1 MTALSADER
10 QELAQ
15 SVRSACERL
24 ASEDRVRAVAY
35 GEGDRGGA
43 DGHSGFDT
51 VLWDVLCNQVGV
63 AAIALP
69 EHLGGAGYGA
79 SALGV
84 VAHELG
90 RALAP
95 VPFVSSTV
103 LATGLLLDLTERDPD
118 ADKRLTGLIE
128 GRRTAAA
135 ALTGDGGLWR
145 PSAVTLRAARSADGW
160 TIDGAVRHVLGG
172 AAADDLV
179 VVAIAEDGEPAVFLL
194 DPAVDGVVAETE
206 RVLDGTR
213 PMATITLSSAPAVR
227 LSGEGPIGDVVDR
240 NVDVALAVLS
250 AEQVGACERVLEI
263 ATDYARTREQF
274 GRRIGSFQAIKH
286 KCSDMLVDLEW
297 ARSASQAALE
307 ALDDA
312 ADAAAGE
319 ADWRASMAKAVCSEA
334 LRNAAKANVQI
345 HGGIGFT
352 WEDSAHLYF
361 RRARTDEVVLGSPGQ
376 HWDRLSALDP
386 STQLPASPGIQKEPK
401 DLRNVDALRAKIRA
415 FLDNAPKTAGL
426 RNYGPTPTAD
436 DVEPGRTW
444 HRYLA
449 DHGYACL
456 HWPREF
462 GGAAAT
468 VTYQAVFA
476 EECARADVPRQLNI
490 TGADLVGP
498 VLIKFGSQEQKDR
511 HLEPIRLGDDVWCQL
526 FSEPGAGSDLAGVR
540 TRAERTPTGWR
551 VDGQKV
557 WSSAAASAR
566 FGLLLARTGPDKHR
580 GLSMFVVP
588 MDIPGVTVRPL
599 TQMDGE
605 SKFNEVF
612 FDDAELDEGALIGEV
627 GQGWTVAM
635 VTLGRERLTLGSQA
649 VAMFRLHER
658 MVHAACDRDLLDPVL
673 SRSMTRLWA
682 RMWLL
687 RYTWQ
692 RAIDSGDLTSPAFSV
707 LKLMTSETDQDLGDM
722 ATEVLGIDAC
732 VDPADDEL
740 VHHML
745 VGRAQTIL
753 GGTSEIQRN
762 ILGER
767 VLGLPKEP
775 R

>member
-15 SVRSACERL
+15 SVRSACERQ
-24 ASEDRVRAVAY
+24 APEERVRAVAY
-35 GEGDRGGA
+35 GDGDHGGD

-51 VLWDVLCNQVGV
+51 ALWDVLCNQVGV

-128 GRRTAAA
+128 GRRTAVA

-145 PSAVTLRAARSADGW
+145 RSAVTLRAAHTGDGW
-160 TIDGAVRHVLGG
+160 RVDGTVRHVLGG
-172 AAADDLV
+172 SAADDLV
-179 VVAIAEDGEPAVFLL
+179 VVAVAEDGEPALFLL
-194 DPAVDGVVAETE
+194 DPAVDGVVAEAE

-227 LSGEGPIGDVVDR
+227 LSGDGPLGDVVDR

-286 KCSDMLVDLEW
+286 KCADMLVDLEW

-307 ALDDA
+307 ALDDP
-312 ADAAAGE
+312 DGAAAGE

-361 RRARTDEVVLGSPGQ
+361 RRARTDEVVFGTPGQ
-376 HWDRLSALDP
+376 HWERLSALGP
-386 STQLPASPGIQKEPK
+386 SAQVSASPDLAKDPNEP
-401 DLRNVDALRAKIRA
+401 DALRAEIRA
-415 FLDNAPKTAGL
+415 FLDNAPKPAGL

-449 DHGYACL
+449 DHAYTCL
-456 HWPREF
+456 HWPLEF

-468 VTYQAVFA
+468 VAYQAVFA
-476 EECARADVPRQLNI
+476 EECARAGVPRQLNI

-498 VLIKFGSQEQKDR
+498 VLIKFGSPDQKDR
-511 HLEPIRLGDDVWCQL
+511 YLEAIRLGDAVWTQL

-540 TRAERTPTGWR
+540 TRAERTATGWR
-551 VDGQKV
+551 IDGQKV
-557 WSSAAASAR
+557 WSSAAASADY
-566 FGLLLARTGPDKHR
+566 GLLLARTGPDKHR
-580 GLSMFVVP
+580 DLSMFVVP
-588 MDIPGVTVRPL
+588 MHTPGVTVRPL
-599 TQMDGE
+599 VQMDGE

-612 FDDAELDEGALIGEV
+612 FDGAELKEEALIGDV
-627 GQGWTVAM
+627 GLGWTVAM

-649 VAMFRLHER
+649 VSMFRLHER
-658 MVHAACDRDLLDPVL
+658 MVDAARDHDLLDPVL

-722 ATEVLGIDAC
+722 ATEVLGTDAC
-732 VDPADDEL
+732 TDPEEDGL
-740 VHHML
+740 VHQML

>member
-51 VLWDVLCNQVGV
+51 ALWDVLCNQVGV

-103 LATGLLLDLTERDPD
+103 LATGLLLDLTEHDPD

-145 PSAVTLRAARSADGW
+145 PSAVTLRAARTGDGW
-160 TIDGAVRHVLGG
+160 SIDGTVRHVLGG
-172 AAADDLV
+172 SAADDLV
-179 VVAIAEDGEPAVFLL
+179 VVAIDEDGEPALFLL
-194 DPAVDGVVAETE
+194 DPTVDGVVAEAE

-213 PMATITLSSAPAVR
+213 PMATITLSSAPALR
-227 LSGEGPIGDVVDR
+227 LSGDGPLGDVVER
-240 NVDVALAVLS
+240 NVDIALAVLS

-286 KCSDMLVDLEW
+286 KCADMLVDLEW

-307 ALDDA
+307 ALDDSDA
-312 ADAAAGE
+312 AAAGE

-361 RRARTDEVVLGSPGQ
+361 RRARTDEVVFGTPGQ
-376 HWDRLSALDP
+376 HWDRLSALGP
-386 STQLPASPGIQKEPK
+386 STQVSASPDVPERPERLRRATRRDPLVPGQRTEAGRSTELRAHAHRGRRRTRPDLAPLPRRPRLRLPA
-401 DLRNVDALRAKIRA
+401 LAARIRRCRS
-415 FLDNAPKTAGL
+415 DG
-426 RNYGPTPTAD
+426 G
-436 DVEPGRTW
+436 VPGRL
-444 HRYLA
+444 R
-449 DHGYACL
+449 
-456 HWPREF
+456 R
-462 GGAAAT
+462 
-468 VTYQAVFA
+468 
-476 EECARADVPRQLNI
+476 
-490 TGADLVGP
+490 
-498 VLIKFGSQEQKDR
+498 
-511 HLEPIRLGDDVWCQL
+511 
-526 FSEPGAGSDLAGVR
+526 GVR
-540 TRAERTPTGWR
+540 TRRRAPSAEHHRRRPGRSGADQVRQPRSRRTATWNRSDWATTSG
-551 VDGQKV
+551 V
-557 WSSAAASAR
+557 SSSPSPA
-566 FGLLLARTGPDKHR
+566 PD
-580 GLSMFVVP
+580 
-588 MDIPGVTVRPL
+588 
-599 TQMDGE
+599 Q
-605 SKFNEVF
+605 
-612 FDDAELDEGALIGEV
+612 
-627 GQGWTVAM
+627 
-635 VTLGRERLTLGSQA
+635 
-649 VAMFRLHER
+649 
-658 MVHAACDRDLLDPVL
+658 
-673 SRSMTRLWA
+673 
-682 RMWLL
+682 
-687 RYTWQ
+687 
-692 RAIDSGDLTSPAFSV
+692 TSPACAPVPSAPRRV
-707 LKLMTSETDQDLGDM
+707 GASMARRCGVRRPPRPASGCCSPAPVRTSTVTCRCSL
-722 ATEVLGIDAC
+722 C
-732 VDPADDEL
+732 
-740 VHHML
+740 
-745 VGRAQTIL
+745 RW
-753 GGTSEIQRN
+753 TSR
-762 ILGER
+762 GSR
-767 VLGLPKEP
+767 CA

>member
-24 ASEDRVRAVAY
+24 APEERVRAVAY
-35 GEGDRGGA
+35 GDGDHGGEDA
-43 DGHSGFDT
+43 HSGFDT
-51 VLWDVLCNQVGV
+51 ALWDMLCNQVGV

-145 PSAVTLRAARSADGW
+145 RSAVTLRAAHTGDGW
-160 TIDGAVRHVLGG
+160 RIDGTVRHVLGG
-172 AAADDLV
+172 NAADDLV

-194 DPAVDGVVAETE
+194 DPAVDGVVAKAE

-213 PMATITLSSAPAVR
+213 PMATITLSSAPAMR
-227 LSGEGPIGDVVDR
+227 LSGDGPIGDVVDR

-286 KCSDMLVDLEW
+286 KCADMLVDLEW

-307 ALDDA
+307 ALDDS
-312 ADAAAGE
+312 DAAAADE

-361 RRARTDEVVLGSPGQ
+361 RRARTDEVVFGTPGQ

-386 STQLPASPGIQKEPK
+386 STQVSASPDLVK
-401 DLRNVDALRAKIRA
+401 DPNDPDALRAEIRS
-415 FLDNAPKTAGL
+415 FLDNAPRPAGL

-462 GGAAAT
+462 GGAAAHLW
-468 VTYQAVFA
+468 
-476 EECARADVPRQLNI
+476 RIRPSSPRS
-490 TGADLVGP
+490 AHEPACP
-498 VLIKFGSQEQKDR
+498 VS
-511 HLEPIRLGDDVWCQL
+511 
-526 FSEPGAGSDLAGVR
+526 
-540 TRAERTPTGWR
+540 
-551 VDGQKV
+551 
-557 WSSAAASAR
+557 
-566 FGLLLARTGPDKHR
+566 
-580 GLSMFVVP
+580 
-588 MDIPGVTVRPL
+588 
-599 TQMDGE
+599 
-605 SKFNEVF
+605 
-612 FDDAELDEGALIGEV
+612 
-627 GQGWTVAM
+627 
-635 VTLGRERLTLGSQA
+635 
-649 VAMFRLHER
+649 
-658 MVHAACDRDLLDPVL
+658 
-673 SRSMTRLWA
+673 
-682 RMWLL
+682 
-687 RYTWQ
+687 
-692 RAIDSGDLTSPAFSV
+692 
-707 LKLMTSETDQDLGDM
+707 
-722 ATEVLGIDAC
+722 
-732 VDPADDEL
+732 
-740 VHHML
+740 
-745 VGRAQTIL
+745 
-753 GGTSEIQRN
+753 
-762 ILGER
+762 
-767 VLGLPKEP
+767 
-775 R
+775 